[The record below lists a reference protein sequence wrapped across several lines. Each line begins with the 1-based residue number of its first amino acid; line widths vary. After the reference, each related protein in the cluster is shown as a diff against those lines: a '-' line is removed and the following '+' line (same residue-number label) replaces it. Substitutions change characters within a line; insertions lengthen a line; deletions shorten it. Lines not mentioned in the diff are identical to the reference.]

1 MNILKKRGCIVN
13 NFKFEKTFSIL
24 TTEQLVE
31 KVKSNMDERRFQHC
45 IRVSEECKKLAKLN
59 GYYDIYKA
67 QVAGFIHDYAKQ
79 ISVDR
84 FIKIIKEHD
93 FDPDLLNYNRVIW
106 HGIVGS
112 YFIQHELKINDDEIL
127 TAVRRHTT
135 ADVEMSL
142 LDKIVFVADY
152 IEPGRDFE
160 GVEEAR
166 KVAYDNL
173 DEGVGYELAH
183 TLAYLVKQRNKI
195 YPKTVLA
202 YNKWSVINSKE

>member
-1 MNILKKRGCIVN
+1 MN

-93 FDPDLLNYNRVIW
+93 FDPDLLNYNRAIW
-106 HGIVGS
+106 HG
-112 YFIQHELKINDDEIL
+112 
-127 TAVRRHTT
+127 
-135 ADVEMSL
+135 
-142 LDKIVFVADY
+142 
-152 IEPGRDFE
+152 
-160 GVEEAR
+160 
-166 KVAYDNL
+166 
-173 DEGVGYELAH
+173 
-183 TLAYLVKQRNKI
+183 
-195 YPKTVLA
+195 
-202 YNKWSVINSKE
+202 